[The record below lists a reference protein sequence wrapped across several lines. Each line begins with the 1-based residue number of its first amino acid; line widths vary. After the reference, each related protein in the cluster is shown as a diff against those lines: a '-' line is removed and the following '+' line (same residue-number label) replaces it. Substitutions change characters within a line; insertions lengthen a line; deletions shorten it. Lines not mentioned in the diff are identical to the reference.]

1 MFEFYPPRRHVVLN
15 IEIITDNT
23 REGIVILI
31 QLRKG
36 NAVIGGQIQV
46 PDTVTIEPAYRKY
59 SFCT

>member
-1 MFEFYPPRRHVVLN
+1 MFEFYPPWRHVVLN
-15 IEIITDNT
+15 IEIINNT
-23 REGIVILI
+23 RDGIVILI

-36 NAVIGGQIQV
+36 NAVIGGQIQG